1 MDIIQLSV
9 FIENKAGRIT
19 EVTDALAKAGLNIRG
34 LAVSDTADFGIVRVI
49 VNDPIAGKAALE
61 RAGFTVRETPVLVI
75 NLADDRPGGLAA
87 VLKTVSDAGVNVEYI
102 YSLVSTYLAL
112 NVADV
117 DAAKALLKNTNIDL
131 VSSETLK

>member
-1 MDIIQLSV
+1 MDIVQLSV

-34 LAVSDTADFGIVRVI
+34 FAVSDTADFGIVRVI
-49 VNDPIAGKAALE
+49 VNDPQAGKTALE
-61 RAGFTVRETPVLVI
+61 HAGFTVKETPVLVI
-75 NLADDRPGGLAA
+75 NLSDDQPGGLAS

-102 YSLVSTYLAL
+102 YSLVSTYLAI

-117 DAAKALLKNTNIDL
+117 EGARALLKDTNIEL
-131 VSSETLK
+131 VSTETLK

>member
-34 LAVSDTADFGIVRVI
+34 LAVSVTADFGIVRVI

-75 NLADDRPGGLAA
+75 NLADDRPGGLAT

>member
-1 MDIIQLSV
+1 M
-9 FIENKAGRIT
+9 
-19 EVTDALAKAGLNIRG
+19 
-34 LAVSDTADFGIVRVI
+34 
-49 VNDPIAGKAALE
+49 
-61 RAGFTVRETPVLVI
+61 RETPVLVI

>member
-1 MDIIQLSV
+1 MDIMQLSV

-34 LAVSDTADFGIVRVI
+34 FAVSDTADFGIVRVI
-49 VNDPIAGKAALE
+49 VNDPDAGKTALE
-61 RAGFTVRETPVLVI
+61 AAGFTVRETPVLVV
-75 NLADDRPGGLAA
+75 NLSEDRPGGLAA
-87 VLKTVSDAGVNVEYI
+87 ALKTVSDAGVNVEYI

-117 DAAKALLKNTNIDL
+117 DKARALLKDTNIEL
-131 VSSETLK
+131 VSPETLK

>member
-1 MDIIQLSV
+1 MDIMQLSV

-34 LAVSDTADFGIVRVI
+34 FAVSDTADFGIVRVI
-49 VNDPIAGKAALE
+49 VNDPDAGKTALE
-61 RAGFTVRETPVLVI
+61 AAGFTVRETPVLVV
-75 NLADDRPGGLAA
+75 NLSEDRPGGLAA
-87 VLKTVSDAGVNVEYI
+87 ALKTVSDAGVNVEYI

-117 DAAKALLKNTNIDL
+117 DKARDLLKDTNIEL
-131 VSSETLK
+131 VSPETLK

>member
-75 NLADDRPGGLAA
+75 NLADDRPGGLAT

>member
-49 VNDPIAGKAALE
+49 VNDPIAGKTALE